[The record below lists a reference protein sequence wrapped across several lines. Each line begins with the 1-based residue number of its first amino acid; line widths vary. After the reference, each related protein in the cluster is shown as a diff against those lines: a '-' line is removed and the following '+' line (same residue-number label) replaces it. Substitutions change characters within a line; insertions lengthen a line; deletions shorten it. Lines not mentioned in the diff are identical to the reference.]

1 MAFNTEH
8 LGSGLDI
15 DGSPT
20 EIPARGSG
28 RQPGRTVRV
37 GSRLTGGQCLRSTG
51 GQGPRQRDPLRRRDR
66 ARSGGHHHR
75 GSPELDCA
83 HGCVPSRRARRAHR
97 RRSAGLNTAR
107 GMLTKPG
114 QRAVSSHARC
124 VEQWK
129 RLASPNA
136 CSTVAGAVGLA
147 VDRPRVTELHN
158 RQAVRTECRS
168 AVQLGNAW
176 PASGGLAHAN
186 RRPFAQPPAPQCSG
200 PARRSLTQPAA
211 CSHSRPTRC
220 VEPRALCR
228 ATRAPPD
235 RGSDWCPYPD
245 ALSAD
250 IDAVVVDHL
259 PGLPAFEHRGGSGAA
274 HTPMTRVVGDGIN
287 ILRAT
292 SEYRVNATACQL
304 DPLHAHQHW
313 DPRSR
318 RPATEWRGRSRTARG
333 TAAGPAA
340 RPPARTAPAA
350 PDG

>member
-1 MAFNTEH
+1 MRVRQWLALLDSPSTGPVLPNCTT
-8 LGSGLDI
+8 GRPCARNAGLLC
-15 DGSPT
+15 SSVT
-20 EIPARGSG
+20 
-28 RQPGRTVRV
+28 PGRRRA
-37 GSRLTGGQCLRSTG
+37 GSLMRTG
-51 GQGPRQRDPLRRRDR
+51 
-66 ARSGGHHHR
+66 ARSR
-75 GSPELDCA
+75 SPPLHSAPGQPAGRSHSPRHA
-83 HGCVPSRRARRAHR
+83 H
-97 RRSAGLNTAR
+97 TAA
-107 GMLTKPG
+107 
-114 QRAVSSHARC
+114 QRAVSSHA
-124 VEQWK
+124 
-129 RLASPNA
+129 
-136 CSTVAGAVGLA
+136 
-147 VDRPRVTELHN
+147 
-158 RQAVRTECRS
+158 
-168 AVQLGNAW
+168 
-176 PASGGLAHAN
+176 
-186 RRPFAQPPAPQCSG
+186 
-200 PARRSLTQPAA
+200 
-211 CSHSRPTRC
+211 RC

-304 DPLHAHQHW
+304 DPHHAHQQW